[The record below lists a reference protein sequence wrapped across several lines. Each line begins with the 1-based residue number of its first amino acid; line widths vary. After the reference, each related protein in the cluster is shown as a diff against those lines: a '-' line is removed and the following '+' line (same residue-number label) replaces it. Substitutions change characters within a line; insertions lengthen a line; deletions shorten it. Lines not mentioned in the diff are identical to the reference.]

1 MAITLHTFKLPGV
14 VAVENFLTLK
24 SYEALSLASI
34 ELREKIDRLRPPA
47 QSILSQSHPI
57 SGERQLR
64 AVSIKDQFRTVIGD
78 DFTDRHHTLTTFHD
92 NHNIPFFVSNHLI
105 APLTKLPA
113 ISRLAQQG
121 LLNWHC
127 TFNTYS
133 HSSVKAPFPFHRDIA
148 LNGVTTIIYNL
159 GAQALFQI
167 SDSDNSETIPLQPNS
182 LLILSGK
189 LRCDQSVVPEGI
201 HSDLLAST
209 RIRRITFALGCTP
222 YPLEIVKMEGDAF
235 PGAS

>member
-1 MAITLHTFKLPGV
+1 MAFTLRTLPAIV
-14 VAVENFLTLK
+14 VGNFLPQK

-34 ELREKIDRLRPPA
+34 DLREKIDRLRPTPL
-47 QSILSQSHPI
+47 SLLSQTHPI
-57 SGERQLR
+57 SGERPYR
-64 AVSIKDQFRTVIGD
+64 AVVIKDQFRTVHCA
-78 DFTDRHHTLTTFHD
+78 DFADRFHTLTTFRD
-92 NHNIPFFVSNHLI
+92 NHNIPYFVSNHLI

-133 HSSVKAPFPFHRDIA
+133 RSNNKDPFPFHQDIA
-148 LNGVTTIIYNL
+148 LNDVTTIIYNL
-159 GAQALFQI
+159 GAQALYQV
-167 SDSDNSETIPLQPNS
+167 SDSEKCETISLQPNS

-189 LRCDQSVVPEGI
+189 LRCDQSVAPEGI

-209 RIRRITFALGCTP
+209 RIQRITFALGCTP
-222 YPLEIVKMEGDAF
+222 HPFEIVKMEGDAF